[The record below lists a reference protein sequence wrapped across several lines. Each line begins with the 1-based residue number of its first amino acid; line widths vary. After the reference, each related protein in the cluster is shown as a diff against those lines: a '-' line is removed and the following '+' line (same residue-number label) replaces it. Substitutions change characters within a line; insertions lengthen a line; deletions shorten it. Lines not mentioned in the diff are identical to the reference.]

1 MIDRDIK
8 MRFSGQKMLI
18 PAVCAFIF
26 CVLCLT
32 SCAGV
37 FRVALGQDFVIVD
50 VQPGDTLSSIS
61 KTYIGDSDAAWR
73 IAEFNNIEGVTP
85 GERIIVPLADY
96 RIGGLYKNGY
106 QTVPVLT
113 YHNFFVKGTGDQP
126 VTRKLFQEQM
136 SFLEREGFNVISMDR
151 FMDFLDFD
159 AQIHPKS
166 VVITIDDIDESVYSV
181 AFPVLKRF
189 GYRATLFVTTD
200 LIGGEGNLT
209 WDKIGEM
216 NVNGIDVCSKTR
228 TQRDLTKPLEGESN
242 KNYRIALEQEL
253 LGSKKA
259 VEKNLLRECKYLAYP
274 HGIANG
280 MIVTWVKRF
289 GYLGAFTLQSESNPF
304 YVNRFFVNRTVIAKE
319 TGISGFQKKLAVFRE
334 KELR

>member
-1 MIDRDIK
+1 MNRDIT
-8 MRFSGQKMLI
+8 MRFDGRKMLI
-18 PAVCAFIF
+18 PAVCTLLL
-26 CVLCLT
+26 CMLCLA

-61 KTYIGDSDAAWR
+61 KTYIGDPDEAWR
-73 IAEFNNIEGVTP
+73 IAEFNNIEAVTP
-85 GERIIVPLADY
+85 GQRIIVPLAHY
-96 RIGGLYKNGY
+96 RIGGLYKTGY

-113 YHNFFVKGTGDQP
+113 YHDFFVKGTGDQP
-126 VTRKLFQEQM
+126 ATKKLFEEQM
-136 SFLEREGFNVISMDR
+136 SFLEREGYKVISMDR

-159 AQIHPKS
+159 VQIHPKS

-200 LIGGEGNLT
+200 FIGGEGNLT

-216 NVNGIDVCSKTR
+216 NVNGIDVCSQTR

-242 KNYRIALEQEL
+242 KDYRIALEAEL

-259 VEKNLLRECKYLAYP
+259 VEKNLLKECKYLAYP
-274 HGIANG
+274 HGVANG
-280 MIVTWVKRF
+280 MIVTWAKRF

-304 YVNRFFVNRTVIAKE
+304 YVNRFFVNRMVIAKK
-319 TGISGFQKKLAVFRE
+319 TGISGFQTKLAVFR
-334 KELR
+334 KKDLR